1 MIEESKKNNDL
12 KPFVRLKIEY
22 GIGLDGIVPLAGAPA
37 CYQVVKSRNLDSY
50 F

>member
-1 MIEESKKNNDL
+1 MIEESTKNNDL

-22 GIGLDGIVPLAGAPA
+22 GIGLDGVVPEPGQPA
-37 CYQVVKSRNLDSY
+37 AYQVVKSRNLDAH